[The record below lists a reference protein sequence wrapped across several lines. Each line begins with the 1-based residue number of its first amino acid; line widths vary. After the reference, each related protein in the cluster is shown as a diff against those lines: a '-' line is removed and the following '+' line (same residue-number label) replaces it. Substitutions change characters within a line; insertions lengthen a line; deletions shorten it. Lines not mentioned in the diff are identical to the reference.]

1 MCLCSIFHGRIYI
14 ASGEISYLFF
24 FVLYID
30 QALGENSAFKRSL
43 QLMVKYAL
51 WRP

>member
-1 MCLCSIFHGRIYI
+1 MDESTLLQEKLVIC
-14 ASGEISYLFF
+14 FF